1 VAVGALVTPASRL
14 IVGRSGAVPYRA
26 GDRVDVRW
34 TVTAGT

>member
-34 TVTAGT
+34 TVAAGA